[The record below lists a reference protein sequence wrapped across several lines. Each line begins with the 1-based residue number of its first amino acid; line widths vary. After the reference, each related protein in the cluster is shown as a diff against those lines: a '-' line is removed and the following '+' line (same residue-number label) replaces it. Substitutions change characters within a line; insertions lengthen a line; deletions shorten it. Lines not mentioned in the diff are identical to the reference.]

1 MCLSAVTHQF
11 ELIKVENFEFEI
23 VEIEMDDDVI
33 EFVDVSENEEWSQE
47 VYEKAF
53 ADVERW
59 MEEGR

>member
-1 MCLSAVTHQF
+1 MCLSAVTHQY
-11 ELIKVENFEFEI
+11 ELIKVGTF
-23 VEIEMDDDVI
+23 EIEMDDDVI
-33 EFVDVSENEEWSQE
+33 EFLEFSEDEEWSPE